1 MFAQISKS
9 FKFLKE
15 LQLLHS
21 LISLN
26 QGIIFLAH
34 QYFLKSCHDNFKNVL
49 LYLLPH
55 SGIYAVNVCKIKR
68 TENYI
73 SKVTLSD
80 SWFMLFFFFFYF
92 LFYFSF
98 SSRARLSVDQGLSNR
113 QTYKLLNVFL
123 PGWFSRAVLRFN
135 SSQAVNVFASWK
147 KSEFFVLRGWVLVGW
162 FCASFYEYVSFL
174 ISRYNV
180 SSN

>member
-26 QGIIFLAH
+26 WGIIFLAH

-73 SKVTLSD
+73 SKMTLSD
-80 SWFMLFFFFFYF
+80 SWFMLFFSSFIFYF
-92 LFYFSF
+92 ILVSPQELGF
-98 SSRARLSVDQGLSNR
+98 LLTKGC
-113 QTYKLLNVFL
+113 QTGRRTNCSTYSCL
-123 PGWFSRAVLRFN
+123 AD
-135 SSQAVNVFASWK
+135 SQ
-147 KSEFFVLRGWVLVGW
+147 EL
-162 FCASFYEYVSFL
+162 C
-174 ISRYNV
+174 
-180 SSN
+180 

>member
-1 MFAQISKS
+1 MFSCIYFLTVGFIQSMYVR
-9 FKFLKE
+9 LKE
-15 LQLLHS
+15 LRIIYLRWHS
-21 LISLN
+21 
-26 QGIIFLAH
+26 
-34 QYFLKSCHDNFKNVL
+34 
-49 LYLLPH
+49 
-55 SGIYAVNVCKIKR
+55 
-68 TENYI
+68 
-73 SKVTLSD
+73 VTPGLC
-80 SWFMLFFFFFYF
+80 FFFFFYF
-92 LFYFSF
+92 LFYFIF

-147 KSEFFVLRGWVLVGW
+147 KSEFFVFWGARFGWLVLCKLLW
-162 FCASFYEYVSFL
+162 ICAFSFL